1 MFNTPILEV
10 AIGLV
15 FCYASVALI
24 TSSIF
29 EAIASWLNLRSNT
42 LLGQIRRLLNADT
55 TEGEKLLLQVYNHA
69 LVHPLGSGTAT
80 STKELKKNA
89 PSYIDP
95 RHFASALIDTLQ
107 TAQDGAQG
115 LSRAIQA
122 LPNVQLQQLLR
133 GMYGRAD
140 GDPQRLQQAL
150 ATWFDAAMDRASG
163 AYKRQSQLW
172 CFVIAFVLSLA
183 LNIDSLHLFSTLW
196 KQPALVAQISAPA
209 GAVAPEQAMRDL
221 ETLPIGWQNTSG
233 AASKD
238 LCSGIRELLL
248 QFVGWLITA
257 SAALFGAPFWFDL
270 LQRLTNL
277 RGSGPKP
284 EKPEQKKDGDPPP
297 APAPTPARDGPALGT
312 ERNAIVDLHA
322 ARNKDDPSYRPLEPG
337 ERW

>member
-29 EAIASWLNLRSNT
+29 EAFASWLNLRSST
-42 LLGQIRRLLNADT
+42 LLGQIQRLLNANT
-55 TEGEKLLLQVYNHA
+55 IEGERLLLQVYNHA
-69 LVHPLGSGTAT
+69 LVHPLGSGTAAD
-80 STKELKKNA
+80 TKELRKNA

-95 RHFASALIDTLQ
+95 GHFATALIDTLQ
-107 TAQDGAQG
+107 KTQGGARA
-115 LSRAIQA
+115 LSAGISE
-122 LPNVQLQQLLR
+122 LPNSQLQQLLR
-133 GMYGRAD
+133 GMYDRAD
-140 GDPQRLQQAL
+140 GDALRLQRSL

-209 GAVAPEQAMRDL
+209 TAMTAEQALQKL
-221 ETLPIGWQNTSG
+221 ETLPIGWQTAADSTSQ
-233 AASKD
+233 D
-238 LCSGIRELLL
+238 LLPQCRVLLL

-277 RGSGPKP
+277 RGAGPKP
-284 EKPEQKKDGDPPP
+284 EKPTEKTDGDPPP
-297 APAPTPARDGPALGT
+297 VPASANVALPTA

-322 ARNKDDPSYRPLEPG
+322 ARNKDDPSYRPLQPG